1 MSGIVNAVEI
11 VIEACNLLT
20 QGPCCVAM
28 RLASI
33 LIVNVVY
40 SKSFFGSLIKS
51 VEDFSTKFFFRAPRS
66 QILCRNR

>member
-1 MSGIVNAVEI
+1 MPGIVNAVEI
-11 VIEACNLLT
+11 VIEACDLLT

-40 SKSFFGSLIKS
+40 KLLIVS
-51 VEDFSTKFFFRAPRS
+51 RFLVR
-66 QILCRNR
+66 